1 MPRVFTYRGLKAEEL
16 QKLSMDEFV
25 QLLPSRQRRSLTR
38 GFTDSQ
44 RTLVNRI
51 RKAKRMSEKGKKIH
65 VRTHCRDMIVLP
77 EMFDLTIEI
86 HDGRLF
92 KPVKILPE
100 HIGLYFGELAITNKK
115 VVHGNPGIGATRSS
129 QFVPLK

>member
-1 MPRVFTYRGLKAEEL
+1 MPRVFTYRGHKLDEL

-25 QLLPSRQRRSLTR
+25 QLLPSRKRRSLTR

-44 RTLVNRI
+44 RTLITRI
-51 RKAKRMSEKGKKIH
+51 RKAKRMSEKGKRIRL
-65 VRTHCRDMIVLP
+65 RTHCRDMIVLP
-77 EMFDLTIEI
+77 EMVGLTIEI
-86 HDGRLF
+86 HNGRIF
-92 KPVKILPE
+92 HPVKIAAE
-100 HIGLYFGELAITNKK
+100 HIGHYFGELAITNKR